1 MRHGSAVVCDD
12 AHGRAPGATIARSM
26 NAESSLASRIA
37 TITWVGIWVNVVLSA
52 VKIVA
57 GYVGNSQAVL
67 ADGLESGMDI
77 LTSFALLAC
86 ARFWVAPPDEDHP
99 YGHRRI
105 ETITTLGIGLVVAGV
120 GGAIVFGAL
129 SSLRTGEHQH
139 PSLVAFLA
147 AILSVTSKELLY
159 RWSAR
164 EGRKIRSSAVVA
176 NAVHHRSDAISSV
189 PVVISVGVA
198 QIVPGW
204 TFLDAIGALF
214 AGGFIL
220 KAAADIAWP
229 ALREMA
235 DTGADAKIRER
246 IRELATAV
254 DGVRGVHDLRTRYVG
269 SGLYVDL
276 HVVVDPEIPVREGHR
291 IGDAAMERV
300 RAQMPE
306 VLDVLVHIDPS
317 EDA

>member
-1 MRHGSAVVCDD
+1 MSSETSLSA
-12 AHGRAPGATIARSM
+12 
-26 NAESSLASRIA
+26 RIA
-37 TITWVGIWVNVVLSA
+37 TVTWVGIWVNVVLAA
-52 VKIVA
+52 VKIAA
-57 GYVGNSQAVL
+57 GYFGNSQAVL
-67 ADGLESGMDI
+67 ADGFESGMDI

-105 ETITTLGIGLVVAGV
+105 ETITTLGIGLVVAVV
-120 GGAIVFGAL
+120 GGTIVFGAL
-129 SSLRTGEHQH
+129 FSLRTGEHQH
-139 PSLVAFLA
+139 PNLIAFVVAL
-147 AILSVTSKELLY
+147 LSVASKELLY

-189 PVVISVGVA
+189 PVVISVGIA

-204 TFLDAIGALF
+204 TFLDAVGALI

-220 KAAADIAWP
+220 KAAAEIGWP

-246 IRELATAV
+246 IHELAQEV

-269 SGLYVDL
+269 AGLYVDL

-291 IGDAAMERV
+291 IGDAAM
-300 RAQMPE
+300 ASIKTGMPE